1 MTTVTGA
8 MTEREGARDQ
18 PPPDRPVYTSAEVAA
33 AVGLSEKDARRF
45 WMALGLPY
53 AGEVPGYT
61 EDDVATLRTLVEAGG
76 SDVAVD
82 TLVRLVRPVGQNVA
96 RMAEWHVAA
105 LTHRADPS
113 GDPVGLAAEVGDA
126 LEGVLLHTW
135 RRHVAAALGR
145 LDADPATDQHA
156 STSTVTV
163 GFADLVKFSAL
174 SNELDVN
181 RLGDLVEVFES
192 RCGDVVTSHDGRL
205 IKTLGDSVLFVA
217 DEPDRA
223 VRIALGMVDVVGG
236 DPRLPDVRLG
246 LASGEIVTRMGD
258 VFGPPV
264 NLAAR
269 LTAVARRNR
278 VIVDEA
284 TAAGLSPDRFETRRL
299 SVRPLR
305 GFGLVEPVAVR
316 AGG

>member
-1 MTTVTGA
+1 MTGPETGA
-8 MTEREGARDQ
+8 PGEQHDPAE
-18 PPPDRPVYTSAEVAA
+18 PPVYTSAEVAA
-33 AVGLSEKDARRF
+33 KVGLSERDARRF

-53 AGEVPGYT
+53 AGDVPGYT
-61 EDDVATLRTLVEAGG
+61 EADLAALRRLVEARTGEV
-76 SDVAVD
+76 DVD
-82 TLVRLVRPVGQNVA
+82 TLIRLVRPVGQNVA

-105 LTHRADPS
+105 ISGRPEPARVADDVS
-113 GDPVGLAAEVGDA
+113 DA
-126 LEGVLLHTW
+126 LEDVLLHAW
-135 RRHVAAALGR
+135 RRHLEVALGR
-145 LDADPATDQHA
+145 LDADPAHDQHT

-174 SNELDVN
+174 SNELDVH
-181 RLGDLVEVFES
+181 RLGELVEIFES
-192 RCGDVVTSHDGRL
+192 RCGDVITAHDGRL

-217 DEPDRA
+217 DDPVRA

-236 DPRLPDVRLG
+236 DARLPDVRLG
-246 LASGEIVTRMGD
+246 LASGEIVTRLGD

-278 VIVDEA
+278 VVVDQA
-284 TAAGLSPDRFETRRL
+284 TASALPVDRFETRRL

-316 AGG
+316 GDG

>member
-1 MTTVTGA
+1 MTAPDDGGA
-8 MTEREGARDQ
+8 
-18 PPPDRPVYTSAEVAA
+18 PVYTSAEVAA
-33 AVGLSEKDARRF
+33 EVGLTERDARRF

-53 AGEVPGYT
+53 AGDVPGYT
-61 EDDVATLRTLVEAGG
+61 EDDVAALRRLVEARTAGL
-76 SDVAVD
+76 DVD

-105 LTHRADPS
+105 ISSRPEPTRVA
-113 GDPVGLAAEVGDA
+113 GEVSEA
-126 LEGVLLHTW
+126 LEGVLLHAW
-135 RRHVAAALGR
+135 RRHVEVALGR
-145 LDADPATDQHA
+145 LDADPAHDQHT

-181 RLGDLVEVFES
+181 RLGELVEIFES
-192 RCGDVVTSHDGRL
+192 RCGDVVTTFDGRL

-223 VRIALGMVDVVGG
+223 VRIALGMVDVIGR

-246 LASGEIVTRMGD
+246 LASGEIVTRLGD

-278 VIVDEA
+278 VVVDQA
-284 TAAGLSPDRFETRRL
+284 TADALPEGRFETRRL

-316 AGG
+316 GG

>member
-1 MTTVTGA
+1 MTAPETP
-8 MTEREGARDQ
+8 RDQPRDQ

-53 AGEVPGYT
+53 AGDVPGYT
-61 EDDVATLRTLVEAGG
+61 EDDVATLRMVVEAGDAEAA
-76 SDVAVD
+76 DVDVD

-105 LTHRADPS
+105 LTHRAEAA
-113 GDPVGLAAEVGDA
+113 GDPLELAAEVGDA

-145 LDADPATDQHA
+145 IGADPATDQHA

-163 GFADLVKFSAL
+163 GFADIVKFSAL
-174 SNELDVN
+174 SNEIDVN
-181 RLGDLVEVFES
+181 RLGDMVEVFES

-217 DEPDRA
+217 DEPERA

-278 VIVDEA
+278 VIVDES
-284 TAAGLSPDRFETRRL
+284 TADALPPERFETRRL